1 MQARTCIVYLIV
13 SLEQEIDN
21 LIGQT
26 LLTQAR
32 LQEKFISDLTDS
44 MQVLGFYSECFS
56 DMQFKKINTSLTII
70 KLLGMQ
76 LICQIVIDGATLTM
90 TRLSIVN
97 RQDSNLAK
105 MTPLRFKYFQMLLGS
120 LKWHMDG
127 NNRNFNYH
135 MKEREMMT
143 CYFVQQLKDN
153 ILKFNLCDNL

>member
-44 MQVLGFYSECFS
+44 MQVLGFYLECFS
-56 DMQFKKINTSLTII
+56 GMQFKKINTSLTII

-127 NNRNFNYH
+127 NNRNFSCH
-135 MKEREMMT
+135 MKKRQMMR
-143 CYFVQQLKDN
+143 CYFVQQLKDS